1 MKALLLIDIQYDFC
15 PGGALEVKE
24 GDEVIPIANKL
35 SKQFELVVAT
45 QDWHPADHGSF
56 AANHPWRYPGQIID
70 LNGLEQILWPIHCV
84 QNSFGAE
91 FVKDLDTSNFA
102 AVIQKGTDKEID
114 SYSGFF
120 DNGHRKAT
128 GLHDFLQEK
137 GVDEVFVMGLAQD
150 YCVKFTVLDA
160 LELGYKVKLIVDGTR
175 AVNLKEGDGQQA
187 LEEMESKGAI
197 LVNSNDL
204 EVS

>member
-1 MKALLLIDIQYDFC
+1 MKALLLIDIQNDFC
-15 PGGALEVKE
+15 PGGALEVKN
-24 GDEVIPIANKL
+24 GDEVVSIANLL
-35 SKQFELVVAT
+35 SQKFDLVVAT

-91 FVKDLDTSNFA
+91 FVKDLDTTNFA
-102 AVIQKGTDKEID
+102 TVIKKGTDKEID

-128 GLHDFLQEK
+128 GLHEYLQEK
-137 GVDEVFVMGLAQD
+137 GVKELFIMGLAQD

-160 LELGYKVKLIVDGTR
+160 LELGYQVNLIVDGIR
-175 AVNLKEGDGQQA
+175 PVNLNEEDGQKA
-187 LEEMESKGAI
+187 LDEMESKGAKI
-197 LVNSNDL
+197 VESMLVGW
-204 EVS
+204 